1 MSQSSK
7 HRRNRTA
14 RTATAAVTLLMA
26 GALGAAGAGT
36 SNAGTSNTGT
46 SKVGAS
52 GAAAKAAPQT
62 KQIASSVLGGDYK
75 ITLTALRSPEDELAA
90 SVRLQ
95 VFTQSGG
102 AWKESDRVTV
112 GEVDGWFWYPL
123 TGKGAVCDFAT
134 ASTEPAPLTVSLL
147 VTSSIGCSDP
157 VHYLVKE
164 GRVYAD

>member
-1 MSQSSK
+1 MSQSSN

-14 RTATAAVTLLMA
+14 RTAMAAVTLLMA

-46 SKVGAS
+46 SS
-52 GAAAKAAPQT
+52 AAAKAAAPQT
-62 KQIASSVLGGDYK
+62 RQIASAVLGGDYK

-95 VFTQSGG
+95 VFTQSAG

-112 GEVDGWFWYPL
+112 GDVDGWFWYPL
-123 TGKGAVCDFAT
+123 TGRGAVCEFAT

-147 VTSSIGCSDP
+147 VTPSIGCSDP

>member
-1 MSQSSK
+1 MSLSSK

-36 SNAGTSNTGT
+36 S
-46 SKVGAS
+46 

-62 KQIASSVLGGDYK
+62 RQIASSVLGGDYK

-95 VFTQSGG
+95 VFTRSGG

-112 GEVDGWFWYPL
+112 GDVDGWFWYPL

-147 VTSSIGCSDP
+147 VTPSIGCSDP